1 MAMPK
6 VLDWLDELVAKVATN
21 TANIAKNASDI
32 AENKKLFD
40 THVADDE
47 RHWTTEDRN
56 NFDRVVHFKG
66 YFVSIEKL
74 KEAYPTGQLGDYAI
88 VGGTDTVWLWDD
100 ESNSWLNST
109 EQGIVI
115 SVNGRTGEVIL
126 TKTDV
131 GLSNVDNTADK
142 DKPISTAQQTALNAK
157 ADRKKITL
165 AQADSLGLR
174 AGIYYIDNESKKI
187 NDFTASYWTV
197 IVAERSTGTNASAT
211 QIWMNYNSNSTQHI
225 YMRKQQ
231 NGSSWSEFREIL
243 TDIHYSELDT
253 KIQTN
258 IEDIGDLQVNK
269 ANRGIITLEQANAI
283 TGLKSGIYSI
293 ENKFVQVLDTTD
305 NHWVVIQGDW
315 TYGGAVQIWIPFS
328 SGTSNKMFWRHQIK
342 DTDNTTRIW
351 GEFSKVGTS
360 SDISN
365 LQSQIT
371 TNKNN
376 IATNKTNITKNT
388 NDITTLKDDRAERKQ
403 YTVEEL
409 DQLNIR
415 AGIYEVYNQQ
425 KEILG
430 LTDNYWTVI
439 VGENTGNTTKYSAS
453 QVWINWS
460 SSKKPHMFLRIQK
473 NAESGTGKI
482 WTDFVE
488 ILTTDIATRED
499 INRFKQYKGYYA
511 LLSDLRTDFPTATDG
526 DYAIVGSALYI
537 WNSKSSSWNEVS
549 GSGGS
554 TGTGKWSA
562 KSYDASAWSSAV
574 KYIKDIQGLSLEK
587 QWEIEDTA
595 DNLLNETLTGNEKK
609 GIVLETFVNMQTDTT
624 ISTTTMQHS
633 NGVSIYINEN
643 IVFEQNDTAENQ
655 SLSLNLVQGWNKI
668 QIVLKAQ
675 NGEGIFKLG
684 TMISNNVNAL
694 SIDCYHNYDTI
705 IDNRYVPYIGDS
717 TIDGHLTVNGTVGIT
732 ENSYLQFN
740 VSDNSLSFMF
750 SNQIKE

>member
-197 IVAERSTGTNASAT
+197 IVAERATGTNASAT

-293 ENKFVQVLDTTD
+293 EGASIKILDITD
-305 NHWVVIQGDW
+305 NYWTVVQGDW
-315 TYGGAVQIWIPFS
+315 TDGGAVQIWIPFS
-328 SGTSNKMFWRHQIK
+328 TGQKTAMYWRHQTK

-388 NDITTLKDDRAERKQ
+388 NDITTLKDDRAERKR

-415 AGIYEVYNQQ
+415 AGIYEVYNQK

-430 LTDNYWTVI
+430 LTDSYWTVI

-460 SSKKPHMFLRIQK
+460 SAEKPHMFLRIQK

-562 KSYDASAWSSAV
+562 KSYDASAWDSAV

-595 DNLLNETLTGNEKK
+595 DSLLNETLTGSEKK

-633 NGVSIYINEN
+633 NGVSIYVNEN
-643 IVFEQNDTAENQ
+643 IIFEQNDTAENQ

-684 TMISNNVNAL
+684 TMISNNINAL

-717 TIDGHLTVNGTVGIT
+717 IIDGHLTVNGTVGIT